1 MRKRNKK
8 YKPKGVIVDTMS
20 WVKSGLKPIAETGD
34 AITVL
39 KLRNHGAM
47 AALTKGEATRQ
58 DLDIL
63 ISCMN
68 ITEAYWRMGFGTEY
82 KEIVSAGLAALRSVG
97 KRGIESSRFILKA
110 DEMAA
115 LNEAMELHDA
125 QLEASTVKEMERAL
139 DIVTQEIKHKR
150 ATPIKEPA

>member
-1 MRKRNKK
+1 MRKRSK
-8 YKPKGVIVDTMS
+8 YKPKGVILDAMS
-20 WVKSGLKPIAETGD
+20 WVKSGMRPVAQTGD
-34 AITVL
+34 AITTL

-68 ITEAYWRMGFGTEY
+68 ITEAYWRMGIGVEY

-97 KRGIESSRFILKA
+97 RRGIESGRFILKA

-125 QLEASTVKEMERAL
+125 QLEVSTVKEMERAL
-139 DIVTQEIKHKR
+139 DIVVQEIKHKR
-150 ATPIKEPA
+150 AVPIKEAA

>member
-1 MRKRNKK
+1 MRKRSK
-8 YKPKGVIVDTMS
+8 YRPKGVIIDTMS
-20 WVKSGLKPIAETGD
+20 WVKSGMKPIAETGD

-39 KLRNHGAM
+39 RLRNHGAM
-47 AALTKGEATRQ
+47 AALTKGQATRQ

-68 ITEAYWRMGFGTEY
+68 ITEAYWRMGFGYEY
-82 KEIVSAGLAALRSVG
+82 KEVVNAGLAALRSVG
-97 KRGIESSRFILKA
+97 KRGLESGKFILKA

-125 QLEASTVKEMERAL
+125 QLEVSTVKQMEQAL

>member
-1 MRKRNKK
+1 MRKRSK
-8 YKPKGVIVDTMS
+8 YRPKGVIIDTMS
-20 WVKSGLKPIAETGD
+20 WVKSGMKPIAETGD

-39 KLRNHGAM
+39 RLRNHGAM
-47 AALTKGEATRQ
+47 AALTKGQATRQ

-68 ITEAYWRMGFGTEY
+68 ITEAYWRMGFGHEY
-82 KEIVSAGLAALRSVG
+82 KEIVNAGLAALRSVG
-97 KRGIESSRFILKA
+97 KRGLESGKFILKA

-125 QLEASTVKEMERAL
+125 QLEVSTVKQMEQAL

-150 ATPIKEPA
+150 ATPIKETA

>member
-1 MRKRNKK
+1 MRKRSK
-8 YKPKGVIVDTMS
+8 YRPKGVIVDTMS
-20 WVKSGLKPIAETGD
+20 WVKSGMKPIAETGD

-39 KLRNHGAM
+39 RLRNHGAM
-47 AALTKGEATRQ
+47 AALTKGQATRQ

-68 ITEAYWRMGFGTEY
+68 ITEAYWRMGFGHEY
-82 KEIVSAGLAALRSVG
+82 KEVVNAGLAALRSVG
-97 KRGIESSRFILKA
+97 KRGLESGKFILKA

-125 QLEASTVKEMERAL
+125 QLELSTVKQMEQAL

-150 ATPIKEPA
+150 ATPIKETA

>member
-1 MRKRNKK
+1 MRKRSK
-8 YKPKGVIVDTMS
+8 YRPKGVIIDTMS
-20 WVKSGLKPIAETGD
+20 WVKSGMKPIAETGD

-39 KLRNHGAM
+39 RLRNHGAM
-47 AALTKGEATRQ
+47 AALTKGQATRQ

-68 ITEAYWRMGFGTEY
+68 ITEAYWRMGFGHEY
-82 KEIVSAGLAALRSVG
+82 KEVVNAGLAALRSVG
-97 KRGIESSRFILKA
+97 KRGLESGKFILKA

-125 QLEASTVKEMERAL
+125 QLEVSTVKQMEQAL

-150 ATPIKEPA
+150 ATPIKETA

>member
-1 MRKRNKK
+1 MRKRSK
-8 YKPKGVIVDTMS
+8 YKPKGVILDAMS
-20 WVKSGLKPIAETGD
+20 WVKSGMKPVAQTGD
-34 AITVL
+34 AITTL

-68 ITEAYWRMGFGTEY
+68 ITEAYWRMGIGVEY

-97 KRGIESSRFILKA
+97 KRGVESGRFILKA

-125 QLEASTVKEMERAL
+125 QLEVSTVKEMERAL
-139 DIVTQEIKHKR
+139 DIVIQEIKHKR
-150 ATPIKEPA
+150 AVPIKEAA

>member
-1 MRKRNKK
+1 MRKRSK
-8 YKPKGVIVDTMS
+8 YKPKGVIMDTMS
-20 WVKSGLKPIAETGD
+20 WVKSGMKPIAETGD

-39 KLRNHGAM
+39 RLRNHGAM
-47 AALTKGEATRQ
+47 AALTKGQATRQ

-68 ITEAYWRMGFGTEY
+68 ITEAYWRMGFGYEY
-82 KEIVSAGLAALRSVG
+82 KEVVNAGLAALRSVG
-97 KRGIESSRFILKA
+97 KRGLESGRFILKA

-125 QLEASTVKEMERAL
+125 QLEISTVKQMEQAL
-139 DIVTQEIKHKR
+139 DIVTQEIKYKR
-150 ATPIKEPA
+150 ATPIKETA

>member
-8 YKPKGVIVDTMS
+8 YKPKGVIVDTMA
-20 WVKSGLKPIAETGD
+20 WVKSGLKPVAETGD

-68 ITEAYWRMGFGTEY
+68 TTEAYWRMGIGTEY

-97 KRGIESSRFILKA
+97 RRGIDSGRFILKA

-139 DIVTQEIKHKR
+139 DIVAKEIKHKR
-150 ATPIKEPA
+150 ATPIKESA

>member
-1 MRKRNKK
+1 MRKRSK
-8 YKPKGVIVDTMS
+8 YRPKGVIVDTMS
-20 WVKSGLKPIAETGD
+20 WVKSGMKPIAETGD

-39 KLRNHGAM
+39 RLRNHGAM
-47 AALTKGEATRQ
+47 AALTKGQATRQ

-68 ITEAYWRMGFGTEY
+68 ITEAYWRMGFGHEY
-82 KEIVSAGLAALRSVG
+82 KEIVNAGLAALRSVG
-97 KRGIESSRFILKA
+97 KRGLESGKFILKA

-125 QLEASTVKEMERAL
+125 QLEVSTVKQMEQAL

-150 ATPIKEPA
+150 ATPIKETA

>member
-1 MRKRNKK
+1 MRKRSK
-8 YKPKGVIVDTMS
+8 YRPKGVIIDTMS
-20 WVKSGLKPIAETGD
+20 WVKSGMKPIAETGD

-39 KLRNHGAM
+39 RLRNHGAM
-47 AALTKGEATRQ
+47 AALTKGQATRQ

-68 ITEAYWRMGFGTEY
+68 ITEAYWRMGFGYEY
-82 KEIVSAGLAALRSVG
+82 KEVVNAGLAALRSVG
-97 KRGIESSRFILKA
+97 KRGLESGKFILKA

-125 QLEASTVKEMERAL
+125 QLEVSTVKQMEQAL

-150 ATPIKEPA
+150 ATPIKETA

>member
-1 MRKRNKK
+1 MRKRSK
-8 YKPKGVIVDTMS
+8 YRPKGVIVDTMS
-20 WVKSGLKPIAETGD
+20 WVKSGMKPIAETGD

-39 KLRNHGAM
+39 RLRNHGAM
-47 AALTKGEATRQ
+47 AALTKGQATRQ

-68 ITEAYWRMGFGTEY
+68 ITEAYWRMGFGHEY
-82 KEIVSAGLAALRSVG
+82 KEVVNAGLAALRSVG
-97 KRGIESSRFILKA
+97 KRGLESGKFILKA

-125 QLEASTVKEMERAL
+125 QLEVSTVKQMEQAL

-150 ATPIKEPA
+150 ATPIKETA

>member
-1 MRKRNKK
+1 MRKRSK
-8 YKPKGVIVDTMS
+8 YRPKGVIIDTMS
-20 WVKSGLKPIAETGD
+20 WVKSGMKPIAETGD

-39 KLRNHGAM
+39 RLRNHGAM
-47 AALTKGEATRQ
+47 AALTKGQATRQ

-68 ITEAYWRMGFGTEY
+68 ITEAYWRMGFGYEY
-82 KEIVSAGLAALRSVG
+82 KEIVNAGLAALRSVG
-97 KRGIESSRFILKA
+97 KRGLESGKFILKA

-125 QLEASTVKEMERAL
+125 QLEVSTVKQMEQAL

-150 ATPIKEPA
+150 ATPIKETA

>member
-1 MRKRNKK
+1 MRKRSK
-8 YKPKGVIVDTMS
+8 YRPKGVIVDTMS
-20 WVKSGLKPIAETGD
+20 WVKSGMKPIAETGD

-39 KLRNHGAM
+39 RLRNHGAM
-47 AALTKGEATRQ
+47 AALTKGQATRQ

-68 ITEAYWRMGFGTEY
+68 ITEAYWRMGFGHEY
-82 KEIVSAGLAALRSVG
+82 KEVVNAGLAALRSVG
-97 KRGIESSRFILKA
+97 KRGLESGKFILKA

-125 QLEASTVKEMERAL
+125 QLEASTVKQMEQAL

-150 ATPIKEPA
+150 ATPIKETA